1 MAVKMK
7 DENPHQRQRAS
18 NPKFI
23 FRHDPLGSEGLT
35 LPLIWAAAALIP
47 PSLEEQAEER
57 IAAGTQDGWFSPYLL
72 DKGQEQAFGTICLS
86 FPQTLVGANDDN
98 IVPRDPFGGEAWFT
112 TEPSASSP

>member
-1 MAVKMK
+1 MAIKMK

-47 PSLEEQAEER
+47 PSLEEQAEELT
-57 IAAGTQDGWFSPYLL
+57 AAGTPRRMVLTFSARQRPGTSIGNHLL
-72 DKGQEQAFGTICLS
+72 V
-86 FPQTLVGANDDN
+86 FPPDT
-98 IVPRDPFGGEAWFT
+98 RCR
-112 TEPSASSP
+112 